1 MEETVL
7 EFPLLEEG
15 TLEELEA
22 GVLEEGALEDGAL
35 EEELEEGVLELDW
48 LLEDSEGLLG
58 VWLLVEPQEEPEQL
72 FPVCV
77 QSEPL
82 QLFLLGTE

>member
-1 MEETVL
+1 ML
-7 EFPLLEEG
+7 EFAWLEEG
-15 TLEELEA
+15 VLEETLEE
-22 GVLEEGALEDGAL
+22 GVLEEGVLEDGVL

-72 FPVCV
+72 LFVPV
-77 QSEPL
+77 QFAPL
-82 QLFLLGTE
+82 QLVLLGTE